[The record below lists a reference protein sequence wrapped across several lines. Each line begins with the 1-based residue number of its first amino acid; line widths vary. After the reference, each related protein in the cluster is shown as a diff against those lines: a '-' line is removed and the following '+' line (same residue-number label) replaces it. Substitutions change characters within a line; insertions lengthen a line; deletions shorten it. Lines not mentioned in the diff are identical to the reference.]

1 MIILAISGFAMV
13 TAFMALIMTKRL
25 SAITALAL
33 VPLAFAM
40 VLGAGQ
46 GAGEHIMT
54 GIVQVAPTA
63 VMLMFAIL
71 YFGVMIDAG
80 LFDPLVDLIVRWVGN
95 DPLKVTL
102 GHTALAAAVGLDGD
116 GTTTLLVCASAMLP
130 IYRRLGMNPMIFALL
145 GGMTGTLMNLTPW
158 GGPPARVSAALKV
171 DLIDLFVPMLPTLAV
186 GLAATFA
193 AAWYFGT
200 RERRRLGRSA
210 AEIDGQGELVKNAL
224 QAFERDPDARRP
236 RLILVNLA
244 LTLALMTCVVL
255 HLAPLPVLFMLAFAI
270 ALLVNYPKLEDQ
282 RKRVVAHSASV
293 LNMATMVLA
302 AGAFTGVLSGT
313 GMVDAMAQGVVA
325 VLPEGVG
332 PYMAVIT
339 AIISMPMTFFLS
351 NDAFYF
357 GILPVLAEAGQAYG
371 ISPEE
376 MGRASLLGQPVHG
389 LSPLVA
395 PLYLKCAIIG
405 VELADF
411 QKFAIRWAIVLSCI
425 LILAAL
431 ATMIIPLA

>member
-1 MIILAISGFAMV
+1 LILALSGFAMV
-13 TAFMALIMTKRL
+13 VSFMALIMTKRL

-33 VPLAFAM
+33 VPLGFALA
-40 VLGAGQ
+40 LGAGQ
-46 GAGEHIMT
+46 GVGEHIMA
-54 GIVQVAPTA
+54 GVVQVAPTA
-63 VMLMFAIL
+63 IMLMFAIL

-80 LFDPLVDLIVRWVGN
+80 LFDPLVDRIVRWVGS

-102 GHTALAAAVGLDGD
+102 GHTALAAGVGLDGD

-130 IYRRLGMNPMIFALL
+130 IYRRLGMNPMVFALL

-158 GGPPARVSAALKV
+158 GGPPARVAAALKV
-171 DLIDLFVPMLPTLAV
+171 NLIDLFVPMLPTLAI
-186 GLAATFA
+186 GLASVFA
-193 AAWYFGT
+193 AAWFFGV
-200 RERRRLGRSA
+200 RERRRLGRNA
-210 AEIDGQGELVKNAL
+210 AEIVGQGELVEHAL
-224 QAFERDPDARRP
+224 EAFERDPDARRP

-244 LTLALMTCVVL
+244 LTFALMVCVVL

-293 LNMATMVLA
+293 LTMATMVLA

-313 GMVDAMAQGVVA
+313 GMVDAMANGVVS
-325 VLPEGVG
+325 VLPAWLG

-339 AIISMPMTFFLS
+339 GLISMPMTFFLS

-357 GILPVLAEAGQAYG
+357 GILPVLAEAGHAYG

-411 QKFAIRWAIVLSCI
+411 QKFAIRWTIVLSII

-431 ATMIIPLA
+431 ATLIIPFA